1 LGERGREAPE
11 GVAAERG
18 ITMINNISEGTL
30 RVASKIDPSVAVH
43 DREINQQKDRQ
54 IREARPVEQSAS
66 GTQTHKENTQADE
79 ESGKFLLAG
88 KKMVF
93 EKYDRNGELILRIPP
108 SSKPVDQV
116 A

>member
-1 LGERGREAPE
+1 
-11 GVAAERG
+11 
-18 ITMINNISEGTL
+18 MINNISEGTL

-43 DREINQQKDRQ
+43 EKEINQQKDRQ

-66 GTQTHKENTQADE
+66 GAQTSKENTQTDTDK
-79 ESGKFLLAG
+79 ESGKFLFAG
-88 KKMVF
+88 KHMVF

-116 A
+116 V